1 MGSQPVTSVFENGG
15 YSVFGFSGFA
25 APSYVFDAS
34 SGALSDTDA
43 LAARITWATM
53 SVVERGHPL
62 ICALIA
68 AEVTTAAE
76 VDALFTSAATL

>member
-1 MGSQPVTSVFENGG
+1 MSGSLTKPK
-15 YSVFGFSGFA
+15 FSASGSLA
-25 APSYVFDAS
+25 AT
-34 SGALSDTDA
+34 GATDA